1 MLNAKIVVG
10 GRVMGIHWISLD
22 GYGYGY
28 RSIPTN
34 VYGYWYVSFV
44 SWV

>member
-1 MLNAKIVVG
+1 MLNAKTVVG
-10 GRVMGIHWISLD
+10 GRVTGICWEQIAG

-34 VYGYWYVSFV
+34 IYRYKYVLSFI
-44 SWV
+44 S